1 MTQRLGTSDPKPV
14 RGIILTTAI
23 RMAAI
28 AFRAAFGASCIIAIS
43 AIAMLAMLT
52 ITAQPANAQTA
63 CTPTINACGCVIS
76 APGAYKI
83 GINLDASQGLTAS
96 GSCIDVKSSYVT
108 LDGGKKTITGSAT
121 SPPTGTG
128 INIRKGARTVF
139 IEGRG
144 ATITG
149 WDVGLLVQSSGGVV
163 DNWVTNANGTAGVEL
178 NRATNTVLSNITA
191 SSNANYGIWLLASSL
206 NDIVSA
212 KTETNGNIGVY
223 VGCSPLGPI
232 GAACK
237 GVKVSNADWIYAGTI
252 PGNTNYGIALDLG
265 VSAIIV
271 SDNTLASGA
280 HNGKDDLLD
289 ESSTCGTNQWISN
302 DSTAVVSPTSCVK

>member
-1 MTQRLGTSDPKPV
+1 MIRSAAM
-14 RGIILTTAI
+14 RG
-23 RMAAI
+23 AAI
-28 AFRAAFGASCIIAIS
+28 AFRSISVIAIS
-43 AIAMLAMLT
+43 AITMMAMLT
-52 ITAQPANAQTA
+52 AFARPANAQTA

-76 APGAYKI
+76 TPGAYKI
-83 GINLDASQGLTAS
+83 GANLDATQGLTAS
-96 GSCIDVKSSYVT
+96 GSCIDVKSSFVT
-108 LDGGKKTITGSAT
+108 LDGGKKTITGTAA
-121 SPPTGTG
+121 SPPTGIG
-128 INIRKGARTVF
+128 INIRKGVRTIF

-149 WDVGLLVQSSGGVV
+149 FDIGLLVQSRGGVV
-163 DNWVTNANGTAGVEL
+163 DNWITTANGTAGVEL

-206 NDIVSA
+206 NDIVKA
-212 KTETNGNIGVY
+212 TTETNGNIGVY

-232 GAACK
+232 AAACK

-271 SDNTLASGA
+271 SNNTLASGA

-302 DSTAVVSPTSCVK
+302 DSTATVSPTSCVK